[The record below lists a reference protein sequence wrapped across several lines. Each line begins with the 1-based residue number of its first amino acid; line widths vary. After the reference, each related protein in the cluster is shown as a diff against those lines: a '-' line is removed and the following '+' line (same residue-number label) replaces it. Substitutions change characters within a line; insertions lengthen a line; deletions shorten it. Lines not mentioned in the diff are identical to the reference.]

1 MIVGERALDSLV
13 VKYLGGGP
21 QNINRTEMEI
31 LLFALYNESKE
42 RGGIAA
48 RGDAEMTRR
57 LVEQGRGL
65 TPAAGNT
72 TDVGKAARK

>member
-1 MIVGERALDSLV
+1 MIVGERALHGLV

-42 RGGIAA
+42 RGGIALA
-48 RGDAEMTRR
+48 GYAEMERR
-57 LVEQGRGL
+57 LASQALPDGGA
-65 TPAAGNT
+65 PAGST
-72 TDVGKAARK
+72 K